1 MLSSMWMII
10 ILKIRYM
17 GKISVFTQE
26 DYEVIARDFADLMEA
41 SKKRCTSQEELD
53 IVQKAFD
60 FANEAHKGVRRRSG
74 EPYILHP
81 IAVAKIVV
89 TNIGLG
95 YKSIVAALL
104 HDVVE
109 DTDYTV
115 DDLRSLFGDK
125 VATLVEGLTKI
136 KTVLDN
142 EDKAQQKSMQAEN
155 FKRILLTLNDDVRVV
170 LIKLAD
176 RLHNC
181 RTIEFMPEHKRDK
194 ILSETM
200 FVFIPLAHRLG
211 LYGVKSEMED
221 IWLRYKE
228 PEAFHDI
235 TAKINRNVIDKDKQ
249 INEFIAP
256 IDSALKAAGFSY
268 ENKKRVKTPY
278 SIWNKMNTKGI
289 TFDQIYDLY
298 AVRII
303 FDPDEASNETERDQC
318 YHIFSI
324 ITGLYRYKADR
335 VRDWVN
341 YPKNNGYEALHCTLM
356 SSTGIWI
363 EVQIRSR
370 RMNEV
375 AEKGIAA
382 HWSYKKDGFAEENIS
397 EMDKWITKV
406 KDILVNPDVNALE
419 LLDLIHNDLIQTD
432 IMVFTPKGEQKS
444 IEKGATALDFAYSIH
459 TEIGNRAIAAKV
471 NLRLVPLSYVLK
483 TGDQVEIITA
493 ENETPKRE
501 WLQFLKTRKAKAIV
515 TDYFKGERQ
524 ESIRIGKKMVD
535 EQLNALGQKPTD
547 KILNML
553 LEGYEI
559 FESRPDELYFRVG
572 AGLIKLYNLSDVL
585 KAQFEKSKKKNSS
598 WTFPW
603 FRKEDK
609 KEENYVI
616 SDDGSDQRYVIAS
629 CCNPIPGDS
638 VVGFKA
644 SDGTV
649 TVHKKSCSTA
659 NNLASKFG
667 DKIVMPVWEKAKEQN
682 LSFLVR
688 LSLQGFDRIGMI
700 NEITRYISFVL
711 SVNIKK
717 FCLGTEDGVF
727 EGFIDLYVHD
737 MGDLGKLIKKL
748 EKIEGIQSVIRTDL

>member
-1 MLSSMWMII
+1 
-10 ILKIRYM
+10 M

-26 DYEVIARDFADLMEA
+26 DHEVIARDFADLMEA
-41 SKKRCTSQEELD
+41 SRKRCTNQEEQD
-53 IVQKAFD
+53 IIQKAFD

-89 TNIGLG
+89 ANIGLG

-211 LYGVKSEMED
+211 LYGIKSEMED

-228 PEAFHDI
+228 PEAFNTI
-235 TAKINRNVIDKDKQ
+235 TEQVNKKIVDKEKE

-256 IDSALKAAGFSY
+256 VDTALRTAGFKF
-268 ENKKRVKTPY
+268 EIKKRVKTPY
-278 SIWNKMNTKGI
+278 SIWNKMNTKGV
-289 TFDQIYDLY
+289 TFEQIYDLY

-303 FDPDEASNETERDQC
+303 FDQDHNNNHETERDQC

-335 VRDWVN
+335 MRDWVN
-341 YPKNNGYEALHCTLM
+341 YPKSNGYEALHCTLM
-356 SSTGIWI
+356 SNSGAWV
-363 EVQIRSR
+363 EVQIRSE
-370 RMNEV
+370 RMNEI

-382 HWSYKKDGFAEENIS
+382 HWSYKKDGFAEENVS

-406 KDILVNPDVNALE
+406 KEILVNPDVNALE
-419 LLDLIHNDLIQTD
+419 LLDLIHNDLIKTD
-432 IMVFTPKGEQKS
+432 IFVFTPKGEQKS
-444 IEKGATALDFAYSIH
+444 IEKGSTALDFAYLIH
-459 TEIGNRAIAAKV
+459 SEIGNHAIAAKV
-471 NLRLVPLSYVLK
+471 NFKLTPLSYVLK
-483 TGDQVEIITA
+483 TGDQVEIITV
-493 ENETPKRE
+493 ENENPKRE
-501 WLQFLKTRKAKAIV
+501 WLDFVKTSRARKVIL
-515 TDYFKGERQ
+515 DYMKSQRQ
-524 ESIRIGKKMVD
+524 SYINLGKTMLEEKLESIGRNLNDKVIKSLMD
-535 EQLNALGQKPTD
+535 E
-547 KILNML
+547 
-553 LEGYEI
+553 YEI
-559 FESRPDELYFRVG
+559 FDTKPEEMYFKIG
-572 AGLIKLYNLSDVL
+572 SGLISLEGLSEKLKKYHGINKESYFIISNTAEKQKYVL
-585 KAQFEKSKKKNSS
+585 
-598 WTFPW
+598 
-603 FRKEDK
+603 
-609 KEENYVI
+609 
-616 SDDGSDQRYVIAS
+616 AS
-629 CCNPIPGDS
+629 CCTPILGES
-638 VVGFKA
+638 VMGFKA
-644 SDGTV
+644 SDGTI
-649 TVHKKSCSTA
+649 TVHRRTCA
-659 NNLASKFG
+659 NANSLAAKFG
-667 DKIVMPVWEKAKEQN
+667 DKIISVKWADEENSENSYLARIYLK
-682 LSFLVR
+682 
-688 LSLQGFDRIGMI
+688 GTDRIGII
-700 NEITRYISFVL
+700 NDITLLTSKVMG
-711 SVNIKK
+711 VNIRR
-717 FCLGTEDGVF
+717 FNIGTEDGIF
-727 EGFIDLYVHD
+727 DGFIDLYVHD
-737 MGDLGKLIKKL
+737 IDVLDTLISKIRKISGIESVVKKEL
-748 EKIEGIQSVIRTDL
+748 